1 MERENFEKTKK
12 EKKFNEN
19 QLEGRNAILE
29 ALKNGRE
36 IDKIFIRKGNTDGTL
51 KKIVAMAT
59 DKGIVVQK
67 IPPEK
72 MDFMSQTK
80 NHQGIIAYVSVHQY
94 AEVADILNSAK
105 EKGEDPFIII
115 LDEITD
121 THNLGAI
128 IRSAEAS
135 GVHGI
140 IIPKRRSAGLNA
152 TVGKTSAG
160 AVEYVPVA
168 KVTNLAS
175 TIEDLKKEGLWIACA
190 DADGENYFESNLKGP
205 IAVVIGNEGDGVSR
219 LIKEKCDFIISI
231 PMFGKISSLNAS
243 VAGGLIMYE
252 IVRQRKFS

>member
-19 QLEGRNAILE
+19 QLEGRNAIFE

-252 IVRQRKFS
+252 IVRQRKFN

>member
-1 MERENFEKTKK
+1 MERENFEKTK
-12 EKKFNEN
+12 KKFNEN

-80 NHQGIIAYVSVHQY
+80 NHQGIIAYVSVHRY

>member
-1 MERENFEKTKK
+1 MERESFEKTKK

-190 DADGENYFESNLKGP
+190 DADGENYFESNL
-205 IAVVIGNEGDGVSR
+205 VLQ
-219 LIKEKCDFIISI
+219 LI
-231 PMFGKISSLNAS
+231 L
-243 VAGGLIMYE
+243 
-252 IVRQRKFS
+252 

>member
-1 MERENFEKTKK
+1 MEGDFKDKR

-36 IDKIFIRKGNTDGTL
+36 IDKIFIRRGNTDGTL
-51 KKIVAMAT
+51 KKIVAMALEQ
-59 DKGIVVQK
+59 GIVVQK

-80 NHQGIIAYVSVHQY
+80 NHQGIIAYASVGKY
-94 AEVADILNSAK
+94 YDVEDILAFAE
-105 EKGEDPFIII
+105 EKGEDPFIVI

-121 THNLGAI
+121 THNLGAV
-128 IRSAEAS
+128 IRSAEAA

-160 AVEYVPVA
+160 AVEYVRVS
-168 KVTNLAS
+168 KVTNLVN
-175 TIEDLKKEGLWIACA
+175 TIEDLKKKGLWIACA
-190 DADGENYFESNLKGP
+190 DAAGENYFKADLKGP
-205 IAVVIGNEGDGVSR
+205 IAVVIGSEGDGVSR
-219 LIKEKCDFIISI
+219 LIKEKCDFVISI
-231 PMFGKISSLNAS
+231 PMFGEISSLNAS

-252 IVRQRKFS
+252 VVRQRKFS

>member
-168 KVTNLAS
+168 KVTNLSS

-252 IVRQRKFS
+252 IVRQRKFN

>member
-1 MERENFEKTKK
+1 MERDNFEKTKK

>member
-152 TVGKTSAG
+152 
-160 AVEYVPVA
+160 
-168 KVTNLAS
+168 
-175 TIEDLKKEGLWIACA
+175 
-190 DADGENYFESNLKGP
+190 DGENYFESKLKGP

>member
-1 MERENFEKTKK
+1 MERENFEKEKK
-12 EKKFNEN
+12 GRKFNEN

-67 IPPEK
+67 IPSEK

-80 NHQGIIAYVSVHQY
+80 NHQGIIAYVSVQQY
-94 AEVADILNSAK
+94 STLEDILNSAK
-105 EKGEDPFIII
+105 EKGEDPFIVI

-128 IRSAEAS
+128 IRSAEAA

-168 KVTNLAS
+168 KVTNLS
-175 TIEDLKKEGLWIACA
+175 NTIEDLKKEGLWIACA
-190 DADGENYFESNLKGP
+190 DAEGENYFESNLKGP

-219 LIKEKCDFIISI
+219 LIKEKCDFTVSI

>member
-105 EKGEDPFIII
+105 EKAEDPFIII